1 MRTLPKIAPAK
12 NAPRPMWVMVILAL
26 LATPLVPG
34 GVGGRAQI
42 PLLRSP
48 LSVPDQA
55 AADDAFPERQNG
67 NGQAGSG
74 GKAVAHYAGGVE
86 IKNGKIRRQAPDG
99 RLYRLGIN
107 GWEPTIGV
115 DDENRVFFQART
127 PSLQP
132 EVLRSTNEG
141 DTWDIVSPKVAGA
154 PTHPVSLDPILYL
167 DKDTG
172 RVFTNNIPPSLTCQP
187 ISFTDDAGESWTNT
201 GICGHFDH
209 QNIFTGPPVSS
220 ETLNDYPNL
229 VYYCAINLVMLSGT
243 SIATTCGKSLD
254 GGLTWIHTGEPA
266 YVTPLPARED
276 QTQTYC
282 DGAVGHGY
290 VGPDGT
296 VFLPRVWC
304 GQPFLAISHDEGL
317 TWDQVQVSDIGG
329 NFHEAGVAA
338 DADGNVYYT
347 WMGSDNLPYLAISN
361 DNGETWGEPMMIAP
375 PGVVSASLPAMEMGD
390 DGKLAIVYAGTTTKT
405 DDDAEKLWNGYIT
418 ITEDALAKRP
428 VFYSGTINDPA
439 DPITRGRCE
448 GIRCTTLGDFFDVA
462 IGPDGTP
469 WAAFIDGCDGGPDN
483 CITTFEAVGVR
494 GESIVGRL
502 VGGPK
507 LLTKKG

>member
-1 MRTLPKIAPAK
+1 MPVIATDPSPKA
-12 NAPRPMWVMVILAL
+12 RRRL
-26 LATPLVPG
+26 LIVVLIIGVWLSTTPGSLQQ
-34 GVGGRAQI
+34 RLHTQ
-42 PLLRSP
+42 LLRSP
-48 LSVPDQA
+48 LTQPAEV
-55 AADDAFPERQNG
+55 AADDAYPERKNG

-74 GKAVAHYAGGVE
+74 GRAVAHYAGGVE
-86 IKNGKIRRQAPDG
+86 ITRGKEAKRAPDA

-107 GWEPTIGV
+107 GWEPTVGV
-115 DDENRVFFQART
+115 DDENRVFFQARS
-127 PSLQP
+127 PNLQP

-141 DTWDIVSPKVAGA
+141 DTWDIVSPTLAGA
-154 PTHPVSLDPILYL
+154 PTQPVSLDPILYL

-187 ISFTDDAGESWTNT
+187 ISFTDDAGENWTNT

-254 GGLTWIHTGEPA
+254 GGMTWIHTGEPA
-266 YVTPLPARED
+266 YLTPFPPRED
-276 QTQTYC
+276 QTHTYC

-296 VFLPRVWC
+296 VYLPRVWC
-304 GQPFLAISHDEGL
+304 GQPFVAISRDEGL

-347 WMGSDNLPYLAISN
+347 WMGTDNLPYLAVSN
-361 DNGETWGEPMMIAP
+361 DGGETFGEPMMIAP
-375 PGVVSASLPAMEMGD
+375 PGVVSASLPAMDMGD
-390 DGKLAIVYAGTTTKT
+390 DGKLAIVYAGTTTQT
-405 DDDAEKLWNGYIT
+405 DNAADKLWNGYIT

-483 CITTFEAVGVR
+483 CITTFNAVGVR
-494 GESIVGRL
+494 GESIVGRF
-502 VGGPK
+502 VGGPP
-507 LLTKKG
+507 LVTKDG